1 MYFDKASLSNIN
13 QPIYILPGYEQPTL
27 ATRWPVRVVRVY
39 ICYTCY
45 KVRIIS
51 IVKKNNM
58 VCHSKRNSF
67 T

>member
-45 KVRIIS
+45 KV
-51 IVKKNNM
+51 
-58 VCHSKRNSF
+58 
-67 T
+67 